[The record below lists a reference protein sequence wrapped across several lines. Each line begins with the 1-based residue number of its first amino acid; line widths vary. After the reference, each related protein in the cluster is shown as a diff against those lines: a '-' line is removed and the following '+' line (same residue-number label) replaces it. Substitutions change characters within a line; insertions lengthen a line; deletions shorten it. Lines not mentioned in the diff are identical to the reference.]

1 MLIPFFWIFI
11 LCEDDCTRSAVPT
24 DDWLFPS
31 QRKLGIWGFSRFNH
45 VEHGKPGHY
54 KEEVKKPS
62 MQVDFFATLH
72 GYKTKPAY
80 ICYSYITYMKE
91 NTYD

>member
-1 MLIPFFWIFI
+1 M
-11 LCEDDCTRSAVPT
+11 
-24 DDWLFPS
+24 
-31 QRKLGIWGFSRFNH
+31 
-45 VEHGKPGHY
+45 EHGKPGHY